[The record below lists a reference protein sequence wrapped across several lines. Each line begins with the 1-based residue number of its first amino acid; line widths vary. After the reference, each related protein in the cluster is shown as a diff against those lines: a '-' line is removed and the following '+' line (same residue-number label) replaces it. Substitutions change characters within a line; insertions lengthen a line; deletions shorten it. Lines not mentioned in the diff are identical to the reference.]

1 MFIGIDGTGP
11 ANDTR
16 TLAQKFTQPAPPK
29 FVSVN
34 GASNVPA
41 KGPYMDRITGH
52 KYPDLPYESF
62 VWQIYNH
69 TPEKNRAYFEGPT
82 NLGLDVNAIANQVFQ
97 QIITF
102 RKQGDTKILMA
113 GWSRGA
119 AICVKVAQKL
129 RDDGNYG
136 DIIDCIAL
144 FDAVD
149 RSVQMNVDIIPKIVV
164 KAYHAMRDPKV
175 KSWTFDWN
183 KPIEPDLF
191 SFGNTCT
198 KAERPNGLESKYF
211 FATHAG
217 LGGVPWTGDTP
228 RLVDASGNVVPTI
241 TKEQDIEGAKA
252 VKAWMWHRI
261 RQHGM
266 VI

>member
-16 TLAQKFTQPAPPK
+16 TFLQKWYQNEPPK
-29 FVSVN
+29 YFSVN
-34 GASNVPA
+34 GRSNVSA
-41 KGPYMDRITGH
+41 KGPYMDRVTGH
-52 KYPDLPYESF
+52 KYPNLPNQSF

-69 TPEKNRAYFEGPT
+69 TPEKNRAYYEGPT
-82 NLGLDVNAIANQVFQ
+82 NLGLDVNTIANQAFQ
-97 QIITF
+97 QILTF
-102 RKQGDTKILMA
+102 NKKGDSKILMA

-119 AICVKVAQKL
+119 AICVRVAQML
-129 RDDGNYG
+129 RDDGNFG
-136 DIIDCIAL
+136 DVIDCIAL

-149 RSVQMNVDIIPKIVV
+149 RSIQMNVDVIPNIVV
-164 KAYHAMRDPKV
+164 KAYHAMRDPAV

-183 KPIEPDLF
+183 KPLEPDLF

-198 KAERPNGLESKYF
+198 KSERSGGLESKHF

-217 LGGVPWTGDTP
+217 IGGVPWTGDTP
-228 RLVDASGNVVPTI
+228 NIVNKSGKVVPTI
-241 TKEQDIEGAKA
+241 TKEQDILGANA
-252 VKAWMWHRI
+252 VKNWMWQRI

-266 VI
+266 I